1 MEVIFINTL
10 VIKHHG
16 VLGQKWGVRNG
27 PPYPLDAKGQY
38 KKVKNL
44 NSQMN
49 DTWDYGIILNGKK
62 ITDLENVD
70 WSKYRTIPIDV
81 LKKEKIGVC
90 WDFVNYQ
97 HSFFKENGY
106 PDETFM
112 LVSRRSKNPEDI
124 LTHTFSIVTIGD
136 KKYWFESA
144 KWNDRGVHEV
154 KDYKTVINK
163 FINDNY
169 IRNEYDVYK
178 FNPDNMDNN
187 LTDKEYFNRATSQRN
202 FIETSQINNYKK
214 IR

>member
-1 MEVIFINTL
+1 MIFISTL

-16 VLGQKWGVRNG
+16 ILGQKWGVRNG

-44 NSQMN
+44 NLQMN

-106 PDETFM
+106 QDETFM

-178 FNPDNMDNN
+178 FDPDGMDNN
-187 LTDKEYFNRATSQRN
+187 LTDKEYFNRATSKRN

-214 IR
+214 II